1 MTIITIRMTSIMIM
15 SSVDIPCNVLQTNR
29 SSVILGAAKP
39 HNLHLNTKKKQDSCE
54 VDLNE
59 NFQ

>member
-1 MTIITIRMTSIMIM
+1 MTIITVRLTSVMFM
-15 SSVDIPCNVLQTNR
+15 SSVDINCNALQTNR
-29 SSVILGAAKP
+29 SSIILGVAKP
-39 HNLHLNTKKKQDSCE
+39 HNLHFNTNKRQDSCE